1 MVIPENKL
9 KTQLCEVSRRLYER
23 RLITARGGNV
33 SARLAGRDK
42 FWITGSQTDKFQVLP
57 NDLVKVSL
65 SGHKISGMRD
75 SSIETPFH
83 SAVYRR
89 RKDVNAI
96 VHAHNPITMAL
107 TFAKVTVEP
116 LTVEAKY
123 YLKKIVKVRY
133 AEPGSKA
140 LADQVGKHI
149 ARTNVLILDGHG
161 VVGVGSDLVEAEHL
175 VELLEEAAITQFA
188 SCLVRERRNVQV

>member
-65 SGHKISGMRD
+65 SGHKISRMRD

-116 LTVEAKY
+116 LTIEARY
-123 YLKKIVKVRY
+123 YLKKIGKVRY